1 MVNKMPINEL
11 TGSRPVAVESRHVP
25 TRPQFEPVLGDA
37 PKVEAE
43 VKAPRISAS
52 EIGLEAA
59 SRKDAAAS
67 QLNDMNKQ
75 LQAAIETLNAAV
87 KKVPTALNFSHDESS
102 NRFVVQV
109 TDINTGEIIRSLP
122 GDAVLRM
129 SRQLDSLKG
138 VLFDDVF

>member
-1 MVNKMPINEL
+1 MSVNEVTGNRPMPAE
-11 TGSRPVAVESRHVP
+11 TRQAVPTAPVAQTPAAP
-25 TRPQFEPVLGDA
+25 T
-37 PKVEAE
+37 KVEAA
-43 VKAPRISAS
+43 VKAPQISA
-52 EIGLEAA
+52 EEMGVEAA
-59 SRKDAAAS
+59 SRKDATTS
-67 QLNDMNKQ
+67 QLNDMNER

-87 KKVPTALNFSHDESS
+87 KKVPTALSFSHDESS

-109 TDINTGEIIRSLP
+109 TDTDTGEIIRSLP